1 MNFKNIKEKYIKKI
15 NEINNIGGKVYL
27 VGGGVRDIFLNRRLE
42 DIDFCICNITKEDFI
57 NIFSRDSVIEN
68 INFPVAKYKNAEF
81 SLART
86 EESTGYGHKDFI
98 IKVNKNIKIEEDLK
112 RRDITINAMAIDM
125 EDFSCID
132 IFNAKEDLDKKV
144 IKKVSDKFVEDPNRA
159 YRAARFA
166 ALLNF
171 KIEKETLLKMASMK
185 ENLKHINVE
194 EVFKELKKAFSGEVP
209 SNFFRELNN
218 ANILDVH
225 FKEIKDLIGVIQPP
239 DFHPEG
245 DCFEHTMKVIDLVSK
260 KTKNNITMY
269 AALCHDLGKAKTP
282 KEILPKHIDHEKR
295 GAELVENLC
304 NRLKVPKLYKNIA
317 LFVTLNHMRI
327 ARYNE
332 MKVSKKIDVLDTLN
346 KLNIDVKEIEII
358 INADNSMLNT
368 DTYKRPYI
376 NYTYDLEKIYKK
388 IDGKYIIKKYNN
400 IDKTEFKNKLREER
414 INYYKKNRAN

>member
-1 MNFKNIKEKYIKKI
+1 MNFRNIKEKYIKKI

-81 SLART
+81 SLARI
-86 EESTGYGHKDFI
+86 EENTGYGHKDFI
-98 IKVNKNIKIEEDLK
+98 IKVDKNIKIEEDLK

-132 IFNAKEDLDKKV
+132 IFNAKEDLDKK
-144 IKKVSDKFVEDPNRA
+144 IIRKVSDKFVEDPNRA

-185 ENLKHINVE
+185 ENLKHINIE
-194 EVFKELKKAFSGEVP
+194 EVFKELKKAFSGEMP

-225 FKEIKDLIGVIQPP
+225 FKEIKDLIGGIQPP

-282 KEILPKHIDHEKR
+282 
-295 GAELVENLC
+295 
-304 NRLKVPKLYKNIA
+304 
-317 LFVTLNHMRI
+317 
-327 ARYNE
+327 
-332 MKVSKKIDVLDTLN
+332 
-346 KLNIDVKEIEII
+346 
-358 INADNSMLNT
+358 
-368 DTYKRPYI
+368 
-376 NYTYDLEKIYKK
+376 
-388 IDGKYIIKKYNN
+388 
-400 IDKTEFKNKLREER
+400 
-414 INYYKKNRAN
+414 